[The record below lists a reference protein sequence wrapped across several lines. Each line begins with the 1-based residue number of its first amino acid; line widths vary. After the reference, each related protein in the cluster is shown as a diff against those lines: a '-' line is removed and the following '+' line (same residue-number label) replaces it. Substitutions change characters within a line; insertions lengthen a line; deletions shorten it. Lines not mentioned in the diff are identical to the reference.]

1 MKMLRET
8 FLQLVLEYSSNE
20 KEAVSF
26 WNEIEAAHSGKKRF
40 YHSLSHLAHLLN
52 QLTPLR
58 QELDNWN
65 AVLFTLFYHDVVYN
79 ALKSDNEEQSA
90 KLAVER
96 MTTLG
101 CDPELVRLVEAQILA
116 TKKHEP
122 SSNSDTNYFT
132 DADLSVLGADWE
144 TYEAYFKGVRKEY
157 SIYPDLIYKPGRKKV
172 LKHFLAMEHIFKTNH
187 FRSNLEANARMNLKR
202 ELEML

>member
-1 MKMLRET
+1 MLQET
-8 FLQLVLEYSSNE
+8 FLQLVSYYSSNQE
-20 KEAVSF
+20 QAQTF
-26 WNEIEAAHSGKKRF
+26 WNEIETAYSGKKRH
-40 YHSLSHLAHLLN
+40 YHSLSHLEYLLA

-58 QELDNWN
+58 DQLQDWN

-101 CDPELVRLVEAQILA
+101 CDPALVQLVEAQIVA

-122 SSNSDTNYFT
+122 SSNPDTNYFT

-144 TYEAYFKGVRKEY
+144 TYEAYFNGVRKEY

-172 LKHFLAMEHIFKTNH
+172 LKHFLSMEHIFKTLH
-187 FRSNLEANARMNLKR
+187 FRSKLETSARVNLER
-202 ELEML
+202 ELAML